1 MSDHLAAALLDSLDD
16 AALDRLAE
24 RLAPRLADQ
33 LAGSAEDA
41 WLDSTAAAAHLGIS
55 RHALHRLTSERR
67 LPFSQDRP
75 GSRCYFK
82 RSTLDQWR
90 ETGARGAR

>member
-1 MSDHLAAALLDSLDD
+1 LSDLAAALLDALDD
-16 AALDRLAE
+16 HALDRLVE
-24 RLAPRLADQ
+24 RLVPRLEHR

-41 WLDSTAAAAHLGIS
+41 WLDSTAAAVHLGIS

-67 LPFSQDRP
+67 LPFAQDQP

-82 RSTLDQWR
+82 RSDLDQWR